1 MIRRLKLAKAIVW
14 NKTIKLWWYRL
25 WIRGDEFHV
34 SLDIDNI
41 AMSVMTEKE
50 RREYIE
56 DLAIRRNIAH
66 KRQGFY

>member
-1 MIRRLKLAKAIVW
+1 MIEKLKLIKAIVW

-34 SLDIDNI
+34 SLSIDAI
-41 AMSVMTEKE
+41 AMSVMTEEE
-50 RREYIE
+50 RREYID
-56 DLAIRRNIAH
+56 DLILRRNIAH